1 MVYDFIFERRVYF
14 RTDTS
19 RLKKSRTSNRTVS
32 LRISEPILHGLER
45 ESASKLVSLNTL
57 ANQIFLQHLK
67 WHSLSASAGII
78 SLPKSIVVGLI
89 EGLDDDRIA
98 DLARTLAASDCKDL
112 LLILRKEYSIDSFL
126 DMLETWIAVC
136 GFPHRS
142 SNQEGVHKYI
152 IQHDGGGKLSMFL
165 SEYLKDCC
173 EGLASKVRTETTPG
187 TVVLNIEV

>member
-1 MVYDFIFERRVYF
+1 MYF
-14 RTDTS
+14 GTNTS

-32 LRISEPILHGLER
+32 LRISESILEGLEK
-45 ESASKLVSLNTL
+45 EGCTKLVSLNTL

-89 EGLDDDRIA
+89 ERLDNDEIA

-112 LLILRKEYSIDSFL
+112 LLILRKGYNINSFL
-126 DMLETWIAVC
+126 DVLETWVAVC

-142 SNQEGVHKYI
+142 SNQDGIRTYI

-165 SEYLKDCC
+165 SEYLKACC
-173 EGLASKVRTETTPG
+173 EGLVSKVHTETTKS
-187 TVVLNIEV
+187 TVVLSIEV